1 MVRRAWSSLE
11 HPTVAVGA
19 QHIPTL
25 RRKQHALLSKISAAC
40 GTDLTEVKKPLTWA
54 IKNVADAFS
63 FARNEGLDFDINAT
77 LSHETIQKFI
87 DLSHQLVT
95 EELFGRDEQVRGD
108 VLDGEDARGVAQTG
122 TQAIHSGF
130 YRINTA
136 EEYWDRLKIG
146 VFLNHRELMMALAKM
161 LQIDDVVKQD
171 LPAGSM
177 FIFEVYTDEDSDE
190 SSMKMK
196 FWRPTQPSPQEKYR
210 GGYVDGDLLDHYG
223 LGSTTEIRP
232 KICEGKTECL
242 WSDYR
247 QALQR
252 WTRRTGTWEQICH
265 AKATP
270 FGPPEDS
277 LVNDDDEDDVFMSP
291 HDHALHS
298 ILFGSSTPRSSAVQD
313 SHHPAAAAAVADF
326 GEATGRHR
334 PIPLTHYRTAD
345 TGSSLNSLSSVLM
358 VSQPGDDSLKELR
371 EALETALESRG
382 TMGKVR
388 AQLRAEIFN
397 TLNDTEGRDNIPAPP
412 RENVIINELIREYF
426 EFNGYHHSLS
436 TFTAGKSRDVLQQE
450 IGVHPT
456 LAEGPMPLMYK
467 LVPCRRVKGDEGSS
481 PLTEGRPYRR
491 REGLR
496 RLEIIE
502 CL

>member
-1 MVRRAWSSLE
+1 
-11 HPTVAVGA
+11 
-19 QHIPTL
+19 
-25 RRKQHALLSKISAAC
+25 AC

-95 EELFGRDEQVRGD
+95 EELFGRDEQVTYWMGRMPE
-108 VLDGEDARGVAQTG
+108 VLLRLARKPS
-122 TQAIHSGF
+122 TQDSTASALYWPIGLKMPSEASPHEPWEM
-130 YRINTA
+130 TA
-136 EEYWDRLKIG
+136 EEYWGRLKIG

-177 FIFEVYTDEDSDE
+177 FIFEVYSDEDSDE

-196 FWRPTQPSPQEKYR
+196 FWRPTQPTPQEKYR

-223 LGSTTEIRP
+223 LGSATEIRP
-232 KICEGKTECL
+232 KICEGKAKCM

-252 WTRRTGTWEQICH
+252 WTRRTGTWEEICH

-270 FGPPEDS
+270 FGPPEDT
-277 LVNDDDEDDVFMSP
+277 LVNDDDDDDVFMSP

-298 ILFGSSTPRSSAVQD
+298 ILFGSSTARSSAVQD
-313 SHHPAAAAAVADF
+313 SHHPAAAVADF
-326 GEATGRHR
+326 
-334 PIPLTHYRTAD
+334 
-345 TGSSLNSLSSVLM
+345 
-358 VSQPGDDSLKELR
+358 GDDSLKELR
-371 EALETALESRG
+371 EALETALKSRG

-397 TLNDTEGRDNIPAPP
+397 TLNDTEGRSEQRTCLVCFDWPLS
-412 RENVIINELIREYF
+412 RYF

-436 TFTAGKSRDVLQQE
+436 TFTAGKSNNLRPDV
-450 IGVHPT
+450 T
-456 LAEGPMPLMYK
+456 
-467 LVPCRRVKGDEGSS
+467 GSS
-481 PLTEGRPYRR
+481 ESGTPEERPF
-491 REGLR
+491 
-496 RLEIIE
+496 
-502 CL
+502 